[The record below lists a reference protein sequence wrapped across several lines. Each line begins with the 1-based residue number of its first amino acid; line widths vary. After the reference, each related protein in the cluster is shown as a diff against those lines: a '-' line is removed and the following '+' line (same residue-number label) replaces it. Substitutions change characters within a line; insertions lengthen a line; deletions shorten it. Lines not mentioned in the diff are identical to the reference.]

1 MPSQAILLMY
11 HKLSHHNRCLLLP
24 IMGLLPR
31 SQATRSSHMLNQ
43 LIRRLRIPHL
53 TFHQLP
59 TNLVCLSNPSTA
71 SVSGLPLP
79 LSLYSLSLVAC
90 GAFST
95 MSIALHLLKHSRP
108 FVLTL
113 KMVMPRDSIICYQAL
128 CRRKRVSKTLR

>member
-1 MPSQAILLMY
+1 MY
-11 HKLSHHNRCLLLP
+11 HKLSHHNRCLFLP
-24 IMGLLPR
+24 VMGLLPR
-31 SQATRSSHMLNQ
+31 SQATRSSNR

-53 TFHQLP
+53 TFHQFP
-59 TNLVCLSNPSTA
+59 TSLVCFSNPSTA

-95 MSIALHLLKHSRP
+95 MSIALHLPKHSRP

-113 KMVMPRDSIICYQAL
+113 KMVMPGIL
-128 CRRKRVSKTLR
+128 

>member
-43 LIRRLRIPHL
+43 LIPHL
-53 TFHQLP
+53 TFHQCP
-59 TNLVCLSNPSTA
+59 TSLVCLSNPSTA

-95 MSIALHLLKHSRP
+95 MSIALHLPKHSRP
-108 FVLTL
+108 FALTL

-128 CRRKRVSKTLR
+128 CRRKRVSKILRLTLY